1 MHGKDIAIHESLDH
15 LRREHR
21 AFAQKNRHVILVYI
35 LPENH
40 AFLQAS
46 YGTLLQHHLA
56 PFHGETVGC
65 ILETHAVCPG
75 ASASLF
81 LRTEK
86 IPTNVS
92 FDYITISLQTLPLS
106 YDVVPCDKMTVLN
119 A

>member
-1 MHGKDIAIHESLDH
+1 MHGKDIAVYESLNH

-21 AFAQKNRHVILVYI
+21 ALAQKNRHIILVYI

-46 YGTLLQHHLA
+46 YGTLLQHHPA
-56 PFHGETVGC
+56 PFHGEAVGR
-65 ILETHAVCPG
+65 ILETHAVCPES
-75 ASASLF
+75 SASRF

-86 IPTNVS
+86 IPTNVA
-92 FDYITISLQTLPLS
+92 FDYIMISLQTLPLS
-106 YDVVPCDKMTVLN
+106 YDVVPRDKMTVLN